1 MSEENRVNY
10 NELIDVVKKIDYPF
24 SREVYIGTIKKDLG
38 EGFSIW
44 YDMGN
49 GIAVFARS
57 FVLKQDTVLIE
68 QSDIAS
74 TVFIFNL
81 GGKLCFT
88 YKDKKEYSLNQNNF
102 LVALASNNFCA
113 EVLLRKHTQYITL
126 SIGMKEELF
135 LQLAP
140 PIKNIDT
147 YMEEVKKNSY
157 ALFQEGKI
165 DPEQFEMLS
174 CFKNENSYEDLL
186 KNIFLE
192 SKTTDL
198 IHYTMGK
205 ITHALTKM
213 SHLNFD
219 VQTINCLEKAKQ
231 IILNEYHTALS
242 IKQIASRSA
251 TNECYLKK
259 DFKAY
264 YGMTIY
270 EMLQNH
276 RMESAKE
283 LLQENFSIKEV
294 ALKVGY
300 KHSGNFSKTFLKYF
314 AITPREYKKAFI

>member
-1 MSEENRVNY
+1 MSKENRLNY
-10 NELIDVVKKIDYPF
+10 HDLIDIVKEMDYPF
-24 SREVYIGTIKKDLG
+24 SRRVYMGSIKEDLG
-38 EGFSIW
+38 QGISIW

-57 FVLKQDTVLIE
+57 FILEKDTILVE
-68 QSDIAS
+68 QSNVAS

-81 GGKLCFT
+81 GGKLDFT
-88 YKDKKEYSLNQNNF
+88 YKDKKEHTLNTNNF
-102 LVALASNNFCA
+102 LVALASNDFCA
-113 EVLLRKHTQYITL
+113 EVLLHKHTRYTTVSVGI
-126 SIGMKEELF
+126 KEELF
-135 LQLAP
+135 SKLAP
-140 PIKNIDT
+140 CLKNKNT
-147 YMEEVKKNSY
+147 YMEDVQKNSY

-174 CFKNENSYEDLL
+174 CFKNENTYEDLL

-205 ITHALTKM
+205 ITDTLNKM
-213 SHLNFD
+213 ANLNFD
-219 VQTINCLEKAKQ
+219 IQTIGSLEKAKQ
-231 IILNEYHTALS
+231 IILNEYHTSLS
-242 IKQIASRSA
+242 IKEIAYRSA

-270 EMLQNH
+270 EMLQKH
-276 RMESAKE
+276 RMESAKQ
-283 LLQENFSIKEV
+283 LLQKDFPIKEV
-294 ALKVGY
+294 SVKVGY

-314 AITPREYKKAFI
+314 AITPREYKKKFN